1 MKKNI
6 GLIIFT
12 IILLVLVLVLGNYI
26 IYDKLFNKDTDISN
40 TNTSNKDNYD
50 TLFNDLKEKFVFT
63 AEYYEMPK
71 VYCGETEG
79 SVHLEE
85 LGYNY
90 YKSTQFNSYDE
101 RTNYLKQYMSENVI
115 EGQRFFTYGDKYPT
129 YYEKDG
135 NLYCIT
141 TAKGNPY
148 LIYNR
153 ILEIK
158 SISSDT
164 ITAKG
169 ITAEYIPDYSDD
181 NFINNTYDYI
191 IYNIKYEKID
201 NKWII
206 TSFETLFDSSIIGA
220 DPS

>member
-1 MKKNI
+1 M
-6 GLIIFT
+6 
-12 IILLVLVLVLGNYI
+12 LVLVLVLGNYI
-26 IYDKLFNKDTDISN
+26 IYDKLFNKGTDISN
-40 TNTSNKDNYD
+40 TNTSNDDNYD

-79 SVHLEE
+79 SLHFEE
-85 LGYNY
+85 LGYSY

-101 RTNYLKQYMSENVI
+101 IINYLKQYMSENVI
-115 EGQRFFTYGDKYPT
+115 EGHRFFDSGDPT

-135 NLYCIT
+135 NLYCFDT
-141 TAKGNPY
+141 GKGGVQEFY
-148 LIYNR
+148 DRL
-153 ILEIK
+153 LEIK

-169 ITAEYIPDYSDD
+169 ITTEYTPINPDD
-181 NFINNTYDYI
+181 NFIKNTYDYI
-191 IYNIKYEKID
+191 VYNIKYEKID
-201 NKWII
+201 NEWII
-206 TSFETLFDSSIIGA
+206 TSFETLFDSSIIGS